1 MDDGRGERVGR
12 RLRQRLHRGLRR
24 RRHAGGCLLRP
35 ALQAADG
42 FLLLRHGV
50 FGMGGRCRRGVAP
63 VCIRAR
69 ANDCA
74 SGHAK
79 KRPQAALPFLPC
91 ARGRGWSGEYGGSPA
106 EVGRHSGRA
115 FLEEVE
121 RIGTQCVRDVT
132 RMSQMCL
139 GRRPQREARRHWAC
153 SRFAGDCSR
162 TWRLRFMR
170 IARAGREMGLH
181 FFPQRT
187 PGDAGAQG
195 ATKPSR
201 SGRLRAVAARTAV
214 LFADLGLSPPHVGR
228 APPVVNPARRFQQVL
243 RRFQKFSDLVNF
255 YYLLQRSR
263 VHQRSKHMKRIGASR
278 FRGAG
283 SGAGCCA

>member
-12 RLRQRLHRGLRR
+12 GLRQGLHRGLRQGLHR
-24 RRHAGGCLLRP
+24 GRHAGGRLLRP
-35 ALQAADG
+35 ALKAADG
-42 FLLLRHGV
+42 LLLLRHGV

-79 KRPQAALPFLPC
+79 KRPQAALPFLPY

-106 EVGRHSGRA
+106 EVGRHSGHA

-132 RMSQMCL
+132 RMSQLCL
-139 GRRPQREARRHWAC
+139 GRRPQREARRHWAGL
-153 SRFAGDCSR
+153 RFAGDWSR

-170 IARAGREMGLH
+170 IARAGREMWLR

-187 PGDAGAQG
+187 PGRRALRNPHDPGAC
-195 ATKPSR
+195 ARWR
-201 SGRLRAVAARTAV
+201 SHRSA
-214 LFADLGLSPPHVGR
+214 
-228 APPVVNPARRFQQVL
+228 
-243 RRFQKFSDLVNF
+243 FSDT
-255 YYLLQRSR
+255 
-263 VHQRSKHMKRIGASR
+263 
-278 FRGAG
+278 G
-283 SGAGCCA
+283 S

>member
-1 MDDGRGERVGR
+1 
-12 RLRQRLHRGLRR
+12 
-24 RRHAGGCLLRP
+24 LLRP

-170 IARAGREMGLH
+170 IARAGREMGLR

-187 PGDAGAQG
+187 PGDAG
-195 ATKPSR
+195 
-201 SGRLRAVAARTAV
+201 GR
-214 LFADLGLSPPHVGR
+214 
-228 APPVVNPARRFQQVL
+228 
-243 RRFQKFSDLVNF
+243 
-255 YYLLQRSR
+255 
-263 VHQRSKHMKRIGASR
+263 
-278 FRGAG
+278 RGAG
-283 SGAGCCA
+283 RYETLTIRALARGGGPYRSAFCRPRFVAAPRWSRASRGKPGTTISASLASIPKIFRSCELLLFAPAKSSSSKEQAHETHWSVPFSRRRIGRGLLCLAA